1 MADEGGGGNELFNN
15 PRREE
20 SPRSPRL
27 WGLPARPSSAG
38 APQSPSPRPV
48 PGSAWGCG
56 RGPGASCLCLRLS
69 DHLSEALAQVK
80 TRGRR
85 RGAPLAGN
93 QRVPALRDPP
103 APCPPRLPLGST
115 PGARASP
122 GFSELRS
129 AWTEAGASR
138 GQRAGPGSGSAREAA
153 AGPPRP
159 GRAGDWPRCLPSLLP
174 RNARS
179 GRGLAASLTILHQGV
194 KCDRRSPEPVLRTW
208 SLARAYQRHR
218 GSGDNPRRRA
228 RLRDPAQDAA
238 GGLPAPGHERQSQAG
253 AFRGAAIRASERR
266 DVAAPGPRENRL
278 SQPFQSAHNK
288 CARHRMH
295 HLPPQIRAPMGR
307 QIAVRG
313 GRAGRPVPRRQP
325 ACPPAGGTRV

>member
-1 MADEGGGGNELFNN
+1 MADQGGGGK
-15 PRREE
+15 
-20 SPRSPRL
+20 
-27 WGLPARPSSAG
+27 PSVPSALG
-38 APQSPSPRPV
+38 APGQAQLRGRAPV
-48 PGSAWGCG
+48 TLSQASSGQRLGVRARA
-56 RGPGASCLCLRLS
+56 RGLLPLPPLS

-129 AWTEAGASR
+129 AERRPAPAGAS
-138 GQRAGPGSGSAREAA
+138 APGPGSGSAR
-153 AGPPRP
+153 PRP
-159 GRAGDWPRCLPSLLP
+159 GLR
-174 RNARS
+174 
-179 GRGLAASLTILHQGV
+179 GRGGQVTGLGAFRLSFPATRALAADSLPLFVCLSSLHLAYDSSSRR
-194 KCDRRSPEPVLRTW
+194 KMRSPEPRAVLRTW

-238 GGLPAPGHERQSQAG
+238 GRLPAPGHERQSQAG
-253 AFRGAAIRASERR
+253 AFRGAAIRNSARR
-266 DVAAPGPRENRL
+266 DVATPGPRENRL
-278 SQPFQSAHNK
+278 SEPFQSAHNK

-295 HLPPQIRAPMGR
+295 HLPPQIRALMGR

-313 GRAGRPVPRRQP
+313 GHAGRPVPRRQP